1 MELWAVIV
9 LGYSRHPVDAAS
21 NLSNHEN
28 FERRRIF
35 TASGVCFGGIDLF
48 PSSRVERQKFKVSS
62 LNLFSFFY
70 ILCKRMGY
78 FETFTRNVH
87 SWNNSFRKRLKKI

>member
-21 NLSNHEN
+21 NHEN
-28 FERRRIF
+28 FERWRIF
-35 TASGVCFGGIDLF
+35 TVSGVCFGGIDLF

-62 LNLFSFFY
+62 PNLFSFSIYYVSAWDILKLSLEMY
-70 ILCKRMGY
+70 IVGIIVFVRD
-78 FETFTRNVH
+78 
-87 SWNNSFRKRLKKI
+87 

>member
-28 FERRRIF
+28 FERWRIF
-35 TASGVCFGGIDLF
+35 TVSGVCFGGIDLF

-62 LNLFSFFY
+62 LNLFSFSIYYVSAWDILKLSLEMY
-70 ILCKRMGY
+70 IVGIIVFVRD
-78 FETFTRNVH
+78 
-87 SWNNSFRKRLKKI
+87 

>member
-62 LNLFSFFY
+62 LNLFSFSIYYVSAWDILKLSLEMY
-70 ILCKRMGY
+70 IVGIIVFVRD
-78 FETFTRNVH
+78 
-87 SWNNSFRKRLKKI
+87 